1 MLRIEHMALDCTC
14 KADITDHT
22 AWLIVLSRTRC
33 AFCIDGSDVEYPPNC
48 IVLYKPGQILNFRA
62 CDEAFRLDYIC
73 FTTDEAYITGSG
85 LPFGLPVV
93 IADPDYYHS
102 LFHLLAAEH
111 ANGGSLK
118 EISMD
123 KLMQVLFTKLSQ
135 ISELKPKTHL
145 CKSVHDL
152 KRDIYSRPDEQWSLK
167 LMANMLSISAGH
179 LESTY
184 KNIFGVSCMEDV
196 IVSRITLAKKYLQNS
211 TCSIAEV
218 ISRCGYRSAEHF
230 YRQFKKVTGITP
242 RGYRTKAQRMEEG
255 RHNRL
260 QTYEN

>member
-1 MLRIEHMALDCTC
+1 MEEQLMLRIEHMAFGCASKSDFVRNNT
-14 KADITDHT
+14 
-22 AWLIVLSRTRC
+22 WLIILTRAC
-33 AFCIDGSDVEYPPNC
+33 CVFAIDGSDVEYPPNC
-48 IVLYKPGQILNFRA
+48 IVLYKPGQILNFRTF
-62 CDEAFRLDYIC
+62 DEAFRLDYIY
-73 FTTDEAYITGSG
+73 FTTDEAYITGSN

-93 IADPDYYHS
+93 ISDPDYYHS

-111 ANGGSLK
+111 ANGGHLK

-123 KLMQVLFTKLSQ
+123 KLMQVLFNKLSQ

-145 CKSVHDL
+145 CKSIHDL
-152 KRDIYSRPDEQWSLK
+152 KRDIYSRPDEQWTLK
-167 LMANMLSISAGH
+167 LMADMLNISAGH

-242 RGYRTKAQRMEEG
+242 RGYRSKG
-255 RHNRL
+255 L
-260 QTYEN
+260 